1 MLSGVGLQSTYGAN
15 DAAGNPK
22 ARATDDQSGALS
34 GEILRDQVQLND
46 WLTCVSANTPK
57 GQAEIQSLTARI
69 NAAKQHITKLNAE
82 KAATAA
88 PTNQPSS
95 TQRAT
100 PSAAETTRN
109 TDPAVATHEAS
120 RQGNLLDTW
129 A

>member
-1 MLSGVGLQSTYGAN
+1 MLSGVGLESTYGTN
-15 DAAGNPK
+15 DAASNPK

-34 GEILRDQVQLND
+34 GEILHDQVQLND

-57 GQAEIQSLTARI
+57 GKAEIQSLTARI

-82 KAATAA
+82 KAATTASA
-88 PTNQPSS
+88 NQPSS

-100 PSAAETTRN
+100 PSAAETTKN
-109 TDPAVATHEAS
+109 TDPAAATREAS
-120 RQGNLLDTW
+120 RQGSLLDTW

>member
-1 MLSGVGLQSTYGAN
+1 MLSGVGPQSTYGTN
-15 DAAGNPK
+15 SAATNPT

-69 NAAKQHITKLNAE
+69 NAAKQHINKLNAA
-82 KAATAA
+82 KAAAA
-88 PTNQPSS
+88 PASQLSR
-95 TQRAT
+95 TQRNT
-100 PSAAETTRN
+100 PPAAKTTPT
-109 TDPAVATHEAS
+109 TDPAATHSSS
-120 RQGNLLDTW
+120 RQGSLLDTW